1 MFVGRTVKLESL
13 IQPHYAKM
21 PTPLPRPAILI
32 LIALVSLLFVRS
44 RILPLYPKQTSE
56 FPLIIAE
63 SLGTYGETDNH
74 HHQSPEAG
82 VTTKSSQAE
91 IYFDQTFSL
100 APSSEYNFRALRKQ
114 CAHTKWLKENG
125 NGTVFLQCEGI
136 YLGLTSVISQVKSCL
151 KMAIEAGTGVI
162 LPNIPLR
169 AADNLLAYNQG
180 NHDAEKPFGAWFDQE
195 HLVESMQ
202 GACPGLAIITPKDI
216 EEGRVQVQNNWNVDI
231 HSARFFRERDG
242 YFWAGKPFDAF
253 FEENLRRLREEHK
266 GDQIAQSGQGAQNVQ
281 SDQSGEGGQTEIAD
295 NREGVH
301 NQLTRST
308 EPGAEAIDV
317 IGMRADFELF
327 SVINDPTGHD
337 RIFWDDLGR
346 TLRFLSEPRQIV
358 DQLLQQIGDGKP
370 FFAVHF
376 RGEGDN
382 MWADPAEQIRVDL
395 DALDQAWAAYEH
407 DGGVTYEGGAKP
419 PVYLAC
425 GDEGSLEAFAAAGKE
440 RGWNVTSKYALA
452 KSMDTTDTFDMIE
465 ALPFDFQA
473 IIDLGLLVKSYFFI
487 GIMGSAF
494 SYTVAN
500 LRDPTTRYRGSSF
513 EVWDDGGARTHM
525 FPNNDRYGDTTME
538 KYACCL

>member
-1 MFVGRTVKLESL
+1 MLLVELVELDDPPRHL
-13 IQPHYAKM
+13 KM
-21 PTPLPRPAILI
+21 PAPLPRTPLLTIL
-32 LIALVSLLFVRS
+32 ALVSLLLLRT
-44 RILPLYPKQTSE
+44 RILPLYPHQPSD
-56 FPLIIAE
+56 FPVIIAE

-74 HHQSPEAG
+74 HHNSSSTDPSSSAAPDPP
-82 VTTKSSQAE
+82 TKSSPAE

-100 APSSEYNFRALRKQ
+100 TPSSDYNFRALRKQ
-114 CAHTKWLKENG
+114 CAHTHWLKDHG
-125 NGTVFLQCEGI
+125 PGPVYLQCEGI
-136 YLGLTSVISQVKSCL
+136 YLGLTSVISQVKSCF

-180 NHDAEKPFGAWFDQE
+180 NHDAERPFAAWFDE
-195 HLVESMQ
+195 AHLVASMAR
-202 GACPGLAIITPKDI
+202 ACPGLAIITPRDMT
-216 EEGRVQVQNNWNVDI
+216 EGRVKVRNEWSVDI
-231 HSARFFRERDG
+231 HGARFFRERDG
-242 YFWAGKPFDAF
+242 YFWAGKPFGAF
-253 FEENLRRLREEHK
+253 FAENLRRLREEHK
-266 GDQIAQSGQGAQNVQ
+266 GDETKSPVDLGDGGGGG
-281 SDQSGEGGQTEIAD
+281 GE
-295 NREGVH
+295 EGDRH
-301 NQLTRST
+301 SQLTRST
-308 EPGAEAIDV
+308 SADLEEEAAVTV

-337 RIFWDDLGR
+337 RVFWDDLGR
-346 TLRFLSEPRQIV
+346 TLRFLAEPRMIV
-358 DQLLQQIGDGKP
+358 DKMLQQIGDGKP

-382 MWADPAEQIRVDL
+382 MWAEPAEQIRVDL
-395 DALDQAWAAYEH
+395 DALDKAWEMYEH
-407 DGGVTYEGGAKP
+407 DKGVKYTGGGKP

-425 GDEGSLEAFAAAGKE
+425 GDEGSLQAFAVAAKE

-452 KSMDTTDTFDMIE
+452 KSMETSETLDMIE
-465 ALPFDFQA
+465 ELPFDFQA

-487 GIMGSAF
+487 GLMGSAF
-494 SYTVAN
+494 SYTAAN